1 MVADSQNRMQI
12 GGYTQSFVRRE
23 KILDGDGGVMSTP
36 AAAMAEPTIALTF
49 ATVKG
54 AGHMVASD
62 TPTAALALFT
72 RFLQGNPL

>member
-12 GGYTQSFVRRE
+12 GGYTQSFVRHE

-36 AAAMAEPTIALTF
+36 AAMAEPTIALTF

-62 TPTAALALFT
+62 KPTAALALFT